1 MYVHVC
7 MYVCVVHIVV
17 CGVCAFGDGVLCML
31 WCVVYVHLVMVCCVR
46 VCVVYVVVCG
56 VCAFGDGVLCTY
68 VCVVYVVVCGVHT
81 YMCVLCRMVE
91 NPVIQNIKYSEK
103 WLSKSVLHEH
113 MIPYTSLQCL

>member
-1 MYVHVC
+1 M
-7 MYVCVVHIVV
+7 
-17 CGVCAFGDGVLCML
+17 
-31 WCVVYVHLVMVCCVR
+31 
-46 VCVVYVVVCG
+46 YVVVCG

-68 VCVVYVVVCGVHT
+68 VCVVYVVVCGVWCMCIWWWCVVHIVVACGVHT